1 VTGARPHDQI
11 VTGASPQPAF
21 HVGVERLPGDSYVVR
36 VTGELD
42 LYTAPRLENELE
54 QLVRSEAAHVIV
66 DLSETSFVDSSGLG
80 VLLQAGGRLGR
91 DRFALTGLGGET
103 RRVFEI
109 TGADRVLDI
118 VELDRTQARQPGV

>member
-1 VTGARPHDQI
+1 VTGGSA
-11 VTGASPQPAF
+11 QPVF
-21 HVGVERLPGDSYVVR
+21 GTDVERLPGDSYVVR

-54 QLVRSEAAHVIV
+54 RLVRSEPAHVIV
-66 DLSETSFVDSSGLG
+66 DLTETAFVDSSGLG

-91 DRFALTGLGGET
+91 GRFALTGLGPAT

-118 VELDRTQARQPGV
+118 VELERPGVTKPASG